1 MSNNKNNSLKILLI
15 VVALILLFFLFIG
28 NIPKWKWLFKSDK
41 VKEEYDEIDFEKL
54 NKNYE
59 KYISER
65 KEKLKYFENKRKEL
79 DSRINKIINR
89 SRIAIVGLIVVINI
103 LIYVLYVFCKIP
115 YTIEV
120 FVLWNQAFLIS
131 VLVFLFMLS
140 ERYTSLK
147 LAFEELRKQIVKRLE
162 GKWSTH
168 WKIENRLNFEIEIL
182 EYIENVH
189 PSYLK
194 EIARIKKLPIIKDE

>member
-1 MSNNKNNSLKILLI
+1 MSDNKNNIFKIVII
-15 VVALILLFFLFIG
+15 VVALILLFFLLIG
-28 NIPKWKWLFKSDK
+28 NIPKWEWFFKSEK

-54 NKNYE
+54 NKNFE

-79 DSRINKIINR
+79 DGRINKIINR
-89 SRIAIVGLIVVINI
+89 SRIVIVGLIIVINI
-103 LIYVLYVFCKIP
+103 LIYIFCKVP

-120 FVLWNQAFLIS
+120 FVLWNQAFVIS
-131 VLVFLFMLS
+131 ILVFLFMLS

-162 GKWSTH
+162 TKWSVH
-168 WKIENRLNFEIEIL
+168 WEIENKLNFEINLL

-194 EIARIKKLPIIKDE
+194 EIARTKKLPIIKDE

>member
-1 MSNNKNNSLKILLI
+1 MSNNKNNSLKIVII
-15 VVALILLFFLFIG
+15 VVVIILLFFLFIG
-28 NIPKWKWLFKSDK
+28 NIPKWEWLSKSEK

-54 NKNYE
+54 NKNFE
-59 KYISER
+59 KYINER
-65 KEKLKYFENKRKEL
+65 KKKLKYFENKRKEL

-89 SRIAIVGLIVVINI
+89 SRISIVGLIAVINI
-103 LIYVLYVFCKIP
+103 LIYVLYVFCKTP

-120 FVLWNQAFLIS
+120 FVSWNQAFLIS

-147 LAFEELRKQIVKRLE
+147 LAFIELRRQIVKRLE
-162 GKWSTH
+162 GKWSVH
-168 WKIENRLNFEIEIL
+168 WEIENKLIFEINLL
-182 EYIENVH
+182 EYIESVH

-194 EIARIKKLPIIKDE
+194 EMARNKKLPIVKE